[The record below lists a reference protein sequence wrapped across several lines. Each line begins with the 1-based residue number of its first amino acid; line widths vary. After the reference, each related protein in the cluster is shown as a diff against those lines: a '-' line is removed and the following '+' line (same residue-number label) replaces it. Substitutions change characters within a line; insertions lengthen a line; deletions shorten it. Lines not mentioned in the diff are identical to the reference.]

1 MIIIIFIIV
10 ILITIYIFLY
20 NRLISAKNYVEKN
33 LATIET
39 VFQNRYDLIPNLV
52 EVVKQYT
59 SHEEDVL
66 TKITK
71 IRSELLSMT
80 EKIDKNRLEEE

>member
-20 NRLISAKNYVEKN
+20 NRLISSKNYVEKN